1 MWSAAVEAEKAK
13 DADLPFHFDLVG
25 LAEGLSKTASTAVK
39 VQKLSSHVRE
49 AKKTLE
55 QHKRHV
61 TEIEELVKKAEGD
74 QQKELQSVL
83 QNAKTHVQELEQT
96 VSKAEIEVKKE
107 TEKEE
112 QEKRNAI
119 AQANQTIGAN
129 QTAGSNNTKPAAVAQ
144 VQVESQAEAKIKEL
158 TDKLHSLQHKA

>member
-1 MWSAAVEAEKAK
+1 MWNAAVEAEKAK

-39 VQKLSSHVRE
+39 VQKLSSHVLE

-61 TEIEELVKKAEGD
+61 AEIEELVKKAEGD

-96 VSKAEIEVKKE
+96 VSKAEVEVKKE
-107 TEKEE
+107 TEKAE
-112 QEKRNAI
+112 QEKKDSADK
-119 AQANQTIGAN
+119 AKKEEAKPTAEVHVQTQAD
-129 QTAGSNNTKPAAVAQ
+129 TK
-144 VQVESQAEAKIKEL
+144 VESKAEAKIKEL
-158 TDKLHSLQHKA
+158 TEKLHTLQHKA